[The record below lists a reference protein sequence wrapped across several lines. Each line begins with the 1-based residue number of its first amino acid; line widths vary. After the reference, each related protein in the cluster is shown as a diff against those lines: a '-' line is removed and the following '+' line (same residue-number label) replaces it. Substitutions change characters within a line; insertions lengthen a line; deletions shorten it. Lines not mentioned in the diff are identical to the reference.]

1 MAVASVNNVYQLVM
15 RRAAKEEEGFISPSD
30 FNAYARNEQQKVFQE
45 TLAQYR
51 LYKANKQRYLTYW
64 KENYKSLEAIQD
76 DLITLRRNGV
86 ALSSSGGNNVF
97 QFPSDYA
104 YYIDIEYN
112 SEPVTLI
119 DYADKNY
126 YVGSYDSAATE
137 AHPVAY
143 KDYNSITFLPSTIT
157 SDTKI
162 SYYKIPQGVNA
173 SGTPVSNQP
182 TWAYSTVASK
192 SIYDATN
199 SIDFELPAHLEY
211 RLATGILMSAG
222 IELRDGELYQMAQ
235 AEEQKERQD
244 KNS

>member
-30 FNAYARNEQQKVFQE
+30 FNAYARNEQQKLFQE
-45 TLAQYR
+45 IIAQYR
-51 LYKANKQRYLTYW
+51 LYQANKQRYLTYW

-76 DLITLRRNGV
+76 DLLPLRRNGV
-86 ALSSSGGNNVF
+86 ALTSSAGNNVY
-97 QFPSDYA
+97 QYPSDYA
-104 YYIDIEYN
+104 YFIDIEYGD
-112 SEPVTLI
+112 EPVTLI
-119 DYADKNY
+119 DYADKGY
-126 YVGSYDSAATE
+126 YVGSYDSAPSTD
-137 AHPVAY
+137 HPVAY
-143 KDYNSITFLPSTIT
+143 KDHNSITYLPSSIT
-157 SDTKI
+157 SNAKI

-173 SGTPVSNQP
+173 SGTPVTNQP
-182 TWAYSTVASK
+182 TWAYSTVSSK

-235 AEEQKERQD
+235 AEEQQERQD